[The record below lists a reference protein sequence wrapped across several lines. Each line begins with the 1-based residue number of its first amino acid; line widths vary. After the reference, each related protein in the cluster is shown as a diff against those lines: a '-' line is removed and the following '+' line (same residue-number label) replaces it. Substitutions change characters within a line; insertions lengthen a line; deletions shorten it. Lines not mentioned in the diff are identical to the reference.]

1 MQTRVQEAKET
12 MEETME
18 ETVRLSV
25 EKRDR
30 ELHPGFYRGP
40 GPVPRS
46 QVFEHA
52 TGYVSTPPLGRPES
66 WKVSYSI
73 PTRYIPIAPPVPP
86 RRPVR
91 GQKRGHR
98 KTVDGEYTLESPP
111 RANAARPGMTL
122 NMVIGDTKAIACVF
136 DYRML
141 VGLVHGTQRL
151 IPIARFANIQ
161 RATAVH

>member
-66 WKVSYSI
+66 W
-73 PTRYIPIAPPVPP
+73 
-86 RRPVR
+86 
-91 GQKRGHR
+91 KRGHR